1 MVAKMGS
8 DTERGVSGSATG
20 AKTGAAVEL
29 SGHVTLVQ
37 GYSLS
42 SYVGCHALVT
52 LRDTPGKTVA
62 VLTSEPRLQSLL
74 ESALSTGCLMA
85 FWGRKL
91 TDPSAPLGGT
101 WTVDVYGIDSV
112 ILYNA
117 A

>member
-1 MVAKMGS
+1 MVAKMGT
-8 DTERGVSGSATG
+8 DIDRGVSDVATG
-20 AKTGAAVEL
+20 AKTGSAVEL
-29 SGHVTLVQ
+29 AGHVTLVQ

-42 SYVGCHALVT
+42 SYVGCHALVKV
-52 LRDTPGKTVA
+52 RDTPGKTVA

-91 TDPSAPLGGT
+91 TNPSAPLGGT
-101 WTVDVYGIDSV
+101 WTVDVYGLDSV
-112 ILYNA
+112 MLHNA